1 MPDISYIWNSY
12 LAIVGIVTALLGFI
26 SWLTVVYTKISNA
39 VKIVDSISKEF
50 KPNGGSSIKDILN
63 RTEKKVCNTEKKVCD
78 IDNRLDKIEFMTQ
91 LYWDRI
97 DTPIFICG
105 NNGKYVWANKAYLTL
120 VESPLSQLVGTGWEL
135 TISKDEREMI
145 CDEWYRACNE
155 LRPCVIKYSI
165 VTNSDKLIHVK
176 CESHPLGKI
185 KTGDEV
191 DIGYIGF
198 LTVLER

>member
-1 MPDISYIWNSY
+1 MPDISHIWNSY
-12 LAIVGIVTALLGFI
+12 LAIVGIVTTLLGFI
-26 SWLTVVYTKISNA
+26 SWLTVVYAKISNA
-39 VKIVDSISKEF
+39 IKIVDSISKEF

-63 RTEKKVCNTEKKVCD
+63 RTEKKICN
-78 IDNRLDKIEFMTQ
+78 IDDRLDKIEFMTQ

-97 DTPIFICG
+97 DTPIFICD

-135 TISKDEREMI
+135 TINKHEREMI
-145 CDEWYRACNE
+145 CDEWYKACNE
-155 LRPCVIKYSI
+155 LRPCVIKYS
-165 VTNSDKLIHVK
+165 VLTNSDKLIYVK

-185 KTGDEV
+185 KTGDEE

-198 LTVLER
+198 LTILEK